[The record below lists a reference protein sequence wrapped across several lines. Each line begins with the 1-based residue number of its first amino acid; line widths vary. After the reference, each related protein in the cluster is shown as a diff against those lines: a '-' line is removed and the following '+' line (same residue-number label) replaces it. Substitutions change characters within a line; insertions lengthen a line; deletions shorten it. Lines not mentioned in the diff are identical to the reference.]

1 MEIKGNFSCHT
12 SHIAEQI
19 FFGSMFLQNPANR
32 LDKPRSG
39 SCISPGV
46 KSGNGAIREKAKYL
60 IAWGLILDPVHASCF
75 FYLEQTGSICLRH
88 VILTYK
94 RLRNRHEKVFCKTW
108 HWNRFLCMPL
118 SSNAYQHLIDL
129 LGKPGILNINI
140 MLIFKKNW

>member
-19 FFGSMFLQNPANR
+19 FFGSMFLQNTANR

-46 KSGNGAIREKAKYL
+46 KSGNGATRRKSKIFN
-60 IAWGLILDPVHASCF
+60 WVVILAGF
-75 FYLEQTGSICLRH
+75 FYLQQTGSICLRH

-94 RLRNRHEKVFCKTW
+94 QLRNRHEKVFCKTW
-108 HWNRFLCMPL
+108 RWNRFLCMPL
-118 SSNAYQHLIDL
+118 FSNAYQHLIDL
-129 LGKPGILNINI
+129 LGKPGILN
-140 MLIFKKNW
+140 